1 MGPAVMGPMVGSVRD
16 PFAAGEPARSA
27 ARQIAEATGVPAH
40 QAVVVLGSGWAPA
53 ADAFGEPVA
62 TLPMGEVTGFLAPT
76 AEGHRGTIASY
87 DVGGVATLVL
97 SGRTHLYEGHGLAPV
112 VHGIRTAAAA
122 GCTTV
127 VLTNA
132 NGSLRAD
139 WEVGRPVL
147 VRDHLNLTAT
157 SPIEGAHFVDL
168 TDCWSPRLRALAQ
181 ELDPSLAEGVYAW
194 LPGPHYETLAEG
206 EFVRRMGADL
216 IGMSTV
222 PEAIA
227 ARECGLEV
235 LGLSTVTAVEGNDAG
250 IDPSEVV
257 AVAEATAAR
266 TGPLIADLV
275 RRGTR

>member
-1 MGPAVMGPMVGSVRD
+1 VRD
-16 PFAAGEPARSA
+16 PLGDAGPARSA
-27 ARQIAEATGVPAH
+27 ARQIAETTGVPTHRAL
-40 QAVVVLGSGWAPA
+40 VVLGSGWAPA
-53 ADAFGEPVA
+53 AEAFGSPTA
-62 TLPMGEVTGFLAPT
+62 ALPMSEVTGFLAPT
-76 AEGHRGTIASY
+76 AEGHLGTLVSY
-87 DVGGVATLVL
+87 DVGGVPTLVL
-97 SGRTHLYEGHGLAPV
+97 LGRTHLYEGHGLGPV
-112 VHGIRTAAAA
+112 VHGVRTAAAA

-132 NGSLRAD
+132 NGSLRDD

-168 TDCWSPRLRALAQ
+168 TDCWSPRLRALAR
-181 ELDPSLAEGVYAW
+181 ELEPSLAEAVYAW
-194 LPGPHYETLAEG
+194 LPGPHYETLAEA
-206 EFVRRMGADL
+206 EFVRRMGADVL
-216 IGMSTV
+216 GMSTV

-235 LGLSTVTAVEGNDAG
+235 VGLSTVTAVEGEASG

>member
-1 MGPAVMGPMVGSVRD
+1 VRD
-16 PFAAGEPARSA
+16 PLGDAGPAQSTAQSTARSTAQWA
-27 ARQIAEATGVPAH
+27 AHQIAEATGVPTHRAL
-40 QAVVVLGSGWAPA
+40 VVLGSGWAPA
-53 ADAFGEPVA
+53 ADAFGEPAA
-62 TLPMGEVTGFLAPT
+62 TVPMKEVTGFMAPT
-76 AEGHRGTIASY
+76 AEGHRGTVASY
-87 DVGGVATLVL
+87 DVGGVPTLVL
-97 SGRTHLYEGHGLAPV
+97 SGRTHLYEGHGLGPV
-112 VHGIRTAAAA
+112 VHGVRTAAAA

-132 NGSLRAD
+132 NGSLRGE

-168 TDCWSPRLRALAQ
+168 TDCWSPRLRALAR
-181 ELDPSLAEGVYAW
+181 ELEPSLAEAVYAW
-194 LPGPHYETLAEG
+194 LPGPHYETLAEA
-206 EFVRRMGADL
+206 EFVRRMGADVL
-216 IGMSTV
+216 GMSTV

-235 LGLSTVTAVEGNDAG
+235 VGLSTVTAVEGDGAG

-266 TGPLIADLV
+266 MGPLLADLV